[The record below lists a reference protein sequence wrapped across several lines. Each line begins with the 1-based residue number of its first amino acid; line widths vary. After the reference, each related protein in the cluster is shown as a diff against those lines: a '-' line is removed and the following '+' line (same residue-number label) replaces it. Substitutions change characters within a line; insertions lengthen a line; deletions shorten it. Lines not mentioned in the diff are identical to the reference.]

1 MLQTPLIEA
10 TKKKEEVDIALMS
23 LQDVVNS
30 ASGELMSA
38 SGSFQVFISPEL
50 LFFYNNLDSLATHFW
65 GVTSA
70 NFCGYFCELSCV
82 FIDLQQIFDIP
93 KGEKSV

>member
-1 MLQTPLIEA
+1 MLQTPLTEA
-10 TKKKEEVDIALMS
+10 TKSKDEVDIALMS

-50 LFFYNNLDSLATHFW
+50 LFFYNNFDSLATYFW
-65 GVTSA
+65 VVTSA
-70 NFCGYFCELSCV
+70 HFCELSCV
-82 FIDLQQIFDIP
+82 FVDLQQIFDIP